1 MKKNKMTTEITGD
14 FRWGN
19 QENLSEQMW
28 NKAGM
33 NQGASQEK
41 WINKQSSEGD
51 QSFVDSKQS
60 GVPKN
65 NLGPVHVFTSLETQH
80 SYALSLMKIVMDSLL
95 KYK

>member
-33 NQGASQEK
+33 N
-41 WINKQSSEGD
+41 
-51 QSFVDSKQS
+51 
-60 GVPKN
+60 
-65 NLGPVHVFTSLETQH
+65 
-80 SYALSLMKIVMDSLL
+80 
-95 KYK
+95 